1 MKKIAWFTE
10 GGFRGKVHRQTPNM
24 KTPLDWIA
32 VMEAD
37 HFNLGDNLNSSNYNL
52 GIMVIPKEN
61 PQRANINNIKKFCT
75 KVAIMQEGPF
85 WLFQDY
91 SLEKQI
97 SYFNNLTQADIIF
110 VHNEQDKKYYKGLT
124 NHKDVRILP
133 SVMIKDPIK
142 NTIKT
147 SERSG
152 IMIGGNMVSWY
163 GGFDS
168 FILASSVTDEIYS
181 PSMGRKQEGE
191 SELGISQLPYMQW
204 DQWITE
210 LSKRKIGIH
219 MMRTHAAGTF
229 AMNCSYLGIPCIGY
243 KGLDT
248 QRHLHPNLSVDDGDM
263 ESAKK
268 IINKLWND
276 LDFYKENCI
285 LTKTL
290 FEKEHS
296 EEAFKKKIKL

>member
-37 HFNLGDNLNSSNYNL
+37 HFNLGDNLNEGNYDL

-110 VHNEQDKKYYKGLT
+110 VHNEQDKRYYKGLT

-133 SVMIKDPIK
+133 SVMIEDPIK
-142 NTIKT
+142 NIIKP

-181 PSMGRKQEGE
+181 PSMGRRQEGE
-191 SELGISQLPYMQW
+191 PELGISQLPYMQW
-204 DQWITE
+204 DQWIIE

-248 QRHLHPNLSVDDGDM
+248 QRNLHPNLSVDDGDM

-268 IINKLWND
+268 LVNKLWNN

-285 LTKTL
+285 LTKKL

-296 EEAFKKKIKL
+296 EEAFKKKIK

>member
-1 MKKIAWFTE
+1 
-10 GGFRGKVHRQTPNM
+10 
-24 KTPLDWIA
+24 
-32 VMEAD
+32 
-37 HFNLGDNLNSSNYNL
+37 
-52 GIMVIPKEN
+52 
-61 PQRANINNIKKFCT
+61 
-75 KVAIMQEGPF
+75 
-85 WLFQDY
+85 
-91 SLEKQI
+91 
-97 SYFNNLTQADIIF
+97 
-110 VHNEQDKKYYKGLT
+110 
-124 NHKDVRILP
+124 
-133 SVMIKDPIK
+133 MIKDPIK
-142 NTIKT
+142 NTIKI